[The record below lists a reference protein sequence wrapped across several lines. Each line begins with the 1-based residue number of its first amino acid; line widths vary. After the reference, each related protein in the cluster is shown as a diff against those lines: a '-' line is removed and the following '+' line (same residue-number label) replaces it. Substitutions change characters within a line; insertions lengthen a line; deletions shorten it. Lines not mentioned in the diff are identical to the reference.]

1 MVGMCGLRLDSQ
13 EFSDRLL
20 STMKNVQF
28 KRVKNQSLPN
38 LYVASKDGVAVGF
51 IYKPTDSVSDR
62 NAWRS
67 YVGIGDSAKFL
78 YHTWDMNDAMEAV
91 KLAVN

>member
-1 MVGMCGLRLDSQ
+1 MNKVT
-13 EFSDRLL
+13 F
-20 STMKNVQF
+20 N
-28 KRVKNQSLPN
+28 RVKNQSLPN
-38 LYVASKDGVAVGF
+38 LYVATKDGVTVGF
-51 IYKPTDSVSDR
+51 IYKPTDSKSDR

-67 YVGIGDSAKFL
+67 YVGIGDKAQFL